1 MNGILNTG
9 YLTSYSSSNIS
20 SNWEDYLKY
29 NTQGVLC
36 TYSTPVFSE
45 PDNSNDN
52 IRLLHKTNLLKIKH
66 L

>member
-29 NTQGVLC
+29 NTQSVLC
-36 TYSTPVFSE
+36 TYSAPIFSE